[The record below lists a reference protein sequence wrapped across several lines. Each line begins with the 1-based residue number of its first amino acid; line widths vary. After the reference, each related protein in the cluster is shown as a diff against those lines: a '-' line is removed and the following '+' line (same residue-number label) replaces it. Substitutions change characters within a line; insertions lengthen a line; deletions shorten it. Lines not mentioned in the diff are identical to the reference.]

1 MIQARTVLKV
11 IDNSG
16 AKYVRCL
23 KVLGKKKVG
32 YLGDII
38 VVSVLSLRR
47 GRGRK
52 IRVNRKEVCLG
63 LISSTSFNTARTS
76 GNLIKPYSNSV
87 ILLNRKL
94 MPIGNRVFSLTFKE
108 LRLKKNL
115 KLYRLHLKL
124 FNSFVHV

>member
-1 MIQARTVLKV
+1 MVQTRTVLKV

-32 YLGDII
+32 YTGDLI
-38 VVSVLSLRR
+38 VVSVLNLRR

-52 IRVNRKEVCLG
+52 IRVKRKEICIG
-63 LISSTSFNTARTS
+63 LISSSKLNISRIS
-76 GNLIKPYSNSV
+76 GFYAKPFSNSV

-94 MPIGNRVFSLTFKE
+94 MPIGNRVFGLVLKE
-108 LRLKKNL
+108 LRLKKKFKAL
-115 KLYRLHLKL
+115 SIASRI
-124 FNSFVHV
+124 V

>member
-1 MIQARTVLKV
+1 MIQVRTVLKV

-32 YLGDII
+32 YLGDLV

-52 IRVNRKEVCLG
+52 IRVSRKEICLG
-63 LISSTSFNTARTS
+63 LISSTKRNTTRIS
-76 GNLIKPYSNSV
+76 GNSIKPFSNSV

-108 LRLKKNL
+108 LRLKKKFKAL
-115 KLYRLHLKL
+115 SIASKII
-124 FNSFVHV
+124 

>member
-1 MIQARTVLKV
+1 MIQVRTVLKV

-32 YLGDII
+32 YLGDFV

-52 IRVNRKEVCLG
+52 IRVSRKEICLG
-63 LISSTSFNTARTS
+63 LISSTKRNTTRTS
-76 GNLIKPYSNSV
+76 GNLIKPFSNSV

-94 MPIGNRVFSLTFKE
+94 TPIGNRVFSLTFKE
-108 LRLKKNL
+108 LRLKKKFKAL
-115 KLYRLHLKL
+115 SIASKII
-124 FNSFVHV
+124 

>member
-1 MIQARTVLKV
+1 MVQARTVLKV

-32 YLGDII
+32 YLGDLV
-38 VVSVLSLRR
+38 VVSVLNIRR

-52 IRVNRKEVCLG
+52 IRVKRKEICLG
-63 LISSTSFNTARTS
+63 LLSSTKFKTS
-76 GNLIKPYSNSV
+76 RVSGFFIKPFANSV

-94 MPIGNRVFSLTFKE
+94 MPIGNRVFGLVFKE
-108 LRLKKNL
+108 LRLKKKFKAL
-115 KLYRLHLKL
+115 SIASKII
-124 FNSFVHV
+124 

>member
-1 MIQARTVLKV
+1 MVQTRTVLKV

-23 KVLGKKKVG
+23 KVLGKKKAG
-32 YLGDII
+32 YLGDLV

-52 IRVNRKEVCLG
+52 IRVKRKEICIG
-63 LISSTSFNTARTS
+63 LISSSKFNISRIS
-76 GNLIKPYSNSV
+76 GFYAKPLSNSV

-94 MPIGNRVFSLTFKE
+94 MPIGNRVFGLVLKE
-108 LRLKKNL
+108 LRLKKKFKAL
-115 KLYRLHLKL
+115 SIASKI
-124 FNSFVHV
+124 V

>member
-1 MIQARTVLKV
+1 MVQTRTVLKV

-32 YLGDII
+32 YTGDLI
-38 VVSVLSLRR
+38 VVSVLNLRR

-52 IRVNRKEVCLG
+52 IRVKRKEICIG
-63 LISSTSFNTARTS
+63 LISSSKFNIPRIS
-76 GNLIKPYSNSV
+76 GFYAKPFSNSV

-94 MPIGNRVFSLTFKE
+94 MPIGNRVFGLVLKE
-108 LRLKKNL
+108 LRLKKKFKAL
-115 KLYRLHLKL
+115 SIASRIA
-124 FNSFVHV
+124 